1 MTVVRLQRHAPEA
14 QNATTCAVCGTAD
27 SARVT
32 DHLQV
37 GTPGAP
43 QQDAGVCESCGG
55 VLDRVADK
63 YGPQVTMLVGE
74 AQQQASDREITVPRK
89 PSADPSNHPTDT
101 AKPTSGGSADPA
113 PDTRTPSPD
122 AP

>member
-27 SARVT
+27 ARRVT

-43 QQDAGVCESCGG
+43 QQDAGVCDSCGK
-55 VLDRVADK
+55 VINDVADK
-63 YGPQVTMLVGE
+63 YGPQVTMLVDE
-74 AQQQASDREITVPRK
+74 AQTQPSDREITVPGAKRK
-89 PSADPSNHPTDT
+89 
-101 AKPTSGGSADPA
+101 KPEEKA
-113 PDTRTPSPD
+113 R
-122 AP
+122 

>member
-27 SARVT
+27 AKRVT

-43 QQDAGVCESCGG
+43 QQDAGVCEACGG

-63 YGPQVTMLVGE
+63 YGPHVTMLVGE
-74 AQQQASDREITVPRK
+74 AQHEASDREITVPRK
-89 PSADPSNHPTDT
+89 PAADPS
-101 AKPTSGGSADPA
+101 KPASDP
-113 PDTRTPSPD
+113 R
-122 AP
+122 